1 MIYFVACSLIWG
13 LTWIAIQYQFHA
25 IDPNTAVF
33 YRFIAASLILF
44 GYAKLKKLPLKFG
57 KEEHISFA
65 IQGFFMFCLNYL
77 LTYWAS
83 HLAPSALVALAFTSL
98 IFFNMFGGHFF
109 LKLAIEKKVFI
120 GAFISFIGMI
130 FISMNE
136 ISNYNLHPTSL
147 IGFFLSLI
155 ATVSASAG
163 NLVSLKNRQKK
174 IPITTNNAWGMLYG
188 SLLTLIFCILSGKS
202 FIIQSFDR
210 SFLLSFFYLTIFG
223 TIISFGCYLKL
234 IELFGPS
241 KAAFTSVI
249 SPVIA
254 VGISLLFESL
264 PLTGF
269 LISGVLFCVAGNIV
283 ALMPDYLLKLKKY
296 AN

>member
-1 MIYFVACSLIWG
+1 MS
-13 LTWIAIQYQFHA
+13 
-25 IDPNTAVF
+25 
-33 YRFIAASLILF
+33 
-44 GYAKLKKLPLKFG
+44 LKFG

-83 HLAPSALVALAFTSL
+83 NLAPSALVALAFTSL

-109 LKLAIEKKVFI
+109 LKLVIERKVFI
-120 GAFISFIGMI
+120 GAFISFVGMI
-130 FISMNE
+130 FISLNE
-136 ISNYNLHPTSL
+136 ISSYKLHPTSL
-147 IGFFLSLI
+147 IGFLLSLI

-163 NLVSLKNRQKK
+163 NLVAIKNRQKN

-188 SLLTLIFCILSGKS
+188 SLLTLIVCVVSGKS
-202 FIIQSFDR
+202 FVIHSFDAP
-210 SFLLSFFYLTIFG
+210 FLLSFFYLTVFG

-254 VGISLLFESL
+254 IGVSLLFEGL

-269 LISGVLFCVAGNIV
+269 LIAGVLFCVAGNIV
-283 ALMPDYLLKLKKY
+283 ALLPNYLIKLKKY

>member
-1 MIYFVACSLIWG
+1 M
-13 LTWIAIQYQFHA
+13 
-25 IDPNTAVF
+25 
-33 YRFIAASLILF
+33 AADM
-44 GYAKLKKLPLKFG
+44 G
-57 KEEHISFA
+57 
-65 IQGFFMFCLNYL
+65 
-77 LTYWAS
+77 
-83 HLAPSALVALAFTSL
+83 LAFTSL

-109 LKLAIEKKVFI
+109 LKLPIEKKVFV

-147 IGFFLSLI
+147 IGFFLSLV
-155 ATVSASAG
+155 ATISASAG
-163 NLVSLKNRQKK
+163 NLVSLKNRQRK

-188 SLLTLIFCILSGKS
+188 ALLTLIFCLITGKS
-202 FIIQSFDR
+202 FVIQSFD
-210 SFLLSFFYLTIFG
+210 SHFLLSFFYLTIFG

-254 VGISLLFESL
+254 VGVSLLFESL

-269 LISGVLFCVAGNIV
+269 LIAGVLFCVAGNVV